1 MSDDLTPDSIPKPP
15 EPQEQKAEEQ
25 AQPEFQVSE
34 QEAERALDVFRQEQN
49 LVVGSMAGLVA
60 AVAGAAVWAGVTV
73 ATEYQI
79 GWMAVGLGFLVGIA
93 MRTMGKG
100 IDQIFGVVG
109 AAMALVGCVL
119 GNVFTIAW
127 YISAQTGSSFVSVLT
142 QLDMELMI
150 DLITETFQVM
160 DVLFYGLAVYFGYK
174 YAFRQLTIDDFNR
187 ALGRSI

>member
-1 MSDDLTPDSIPKPP
+1 MTDDLTPDSVPKPQKP
-15 EPQEQKAEEQ
+15 EEQKADDHER
-25 AQPEFQVSE
+25 PEFQVSE
-34 QEAERALDVFRQEQN
+34 QEAERALEVFRQEQN
-49 LVVGSMAGLVA
+49 LVVGSMAGLIA

-73 ATEYQI
+73 VTEYQI

-100 IDQIFGVVG
+100 IDQVFGVVG
-109 AAMALVGCVL
+109 AVMALVGCVL

-127 YISAQTGSSFVSVLT
+127 YISAQTGSSLLSVLT

-160 DVLFYGLAVYFGYK
+160 DILFYGLALYFGYK
-174 YAFRQLTIDDFNR
+174 YAFRQLTMDDFNR
-187 ALGRSI
+187 ALGRSM